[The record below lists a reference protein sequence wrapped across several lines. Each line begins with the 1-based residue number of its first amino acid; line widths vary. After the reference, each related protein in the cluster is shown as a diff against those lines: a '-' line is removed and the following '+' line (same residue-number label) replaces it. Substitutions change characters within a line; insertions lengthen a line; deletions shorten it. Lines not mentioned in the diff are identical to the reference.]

1 MKKPAIITI
10 SILGIILV
18 IGAFLYLNQPAQ
30 MLIRK
35 TFKTILK
42 LELVKSTDM
51 ESMRQQIKVLAEA
64 NAQLEGKYQKVSER
78 VNQERQRRLR
88 AEEKTNQIQALIDQ
102 SIKDLANAK
111 AMIKY
116 LPPGDQ
122 ILMLDQITIGEFPS
136 RPIVIEGQERVLTEI
151 SRIEGALIIA
161 QEHKELVRRES
172 MFQDLIN
179 SIREENSALMG
190 ELAAVSSQLHIRDEQ
205 LTNSDSALQ
214 KCREANQSAINKGK
228 KWAAGG
234 AGALILSVLIHII
247 L

>member
-10 SILGIILV
+10 SILGIILG
-18 IGAFLYLNQPAQ
+18 IGAFFYLNQPAQ

-64 NAQLEGKYQKVSER
+64 NAQLEGKYQKASER
-78 VNQERQRRLR
+78 VKHERQRRLR
-88 AEEKTNQIQALIDQ
+88 AEEKTKQIQALIDQ
-102 SIKDLANAK
+102 SSKDLANAK

-136 RPIVIEGQERVLTEI
+136 RPILIEGQERVLTEI

-161 QEHKELVRRES
+161 QEHKELVKRES
-172 MFQDLIN
+172 MFQDLVN
-179 SIREENSALMG
+179 SLREENSALKE
-190 ELAAVSSQLHIRDEQ
+190 ELAAVSSQLNIRDEQ

-214 KCREANQSAINKGK
+214 KCQDANQSAINQGK

-234 AGALILSVLIHII
+234 VGALILSALIHII